1 MIKASD
7 VGIFTPQQMQEILKF
22 QFENLYKKGWD
33 VIASVG
39 KSPYLHPY
47 KDIDRAQ
54 LLAWG
59 LENIQNFK
67 ANSITLR
74 LENTDIIALDFDI
87 YDTDLFNKIYKVFE
101 GYFDNLQT
109 CRGKKGCK
117 IFLNCPFKKKLYNTF
132 SIPSTFNDGALNS
145 DNKIHKQNIEIK
157 KGLSTV
163 YGVYPTDSDVY
174 LYAMS
179 ALTP

>member
-7 VGIFTPQQMQEILKF
+7 VGIFTPQKMQEILKF

-33 VIASVG
+33 AIASVG

-47 KDIDRAQ
+47 KDIDRSQ

-74 LENTDIIALDFDI
+74 LADTDIIAIDFDI
-87 YDTDLFNKIYKVFE
+87 YDTDLFN
-101 GYFDNLQT
+101 
-109 CRGKKGCK
+109 
-117 IFLNCPFKKKLYNTF
+117 
-132 SIPSTFNDGALNS
+132 
-145 DNKIHKQNIEIK
+145 
-157 KGLSTV
+157 
-163 YGVYPTDSDVY
+163 
-174 LYAMS
+174 
-179 ALTP
+179 